1 MQARLKHYNNNP
13 AAKPSNSE
21 DAGEV
26 GDSLF
31 FSPEDEISMS
41 IEYFD
46 NFKWVARY
54 HLRSDAELLWSVG
67 WPSSQV

>member
-13 AAKPSNSE
+13 AAKPANSE

-26 GDSLF
+26 ADSLF

-54 HLRSDAELLWSVG
+54 HLIWRWVIVLA
-67 WPSSQV
+67 